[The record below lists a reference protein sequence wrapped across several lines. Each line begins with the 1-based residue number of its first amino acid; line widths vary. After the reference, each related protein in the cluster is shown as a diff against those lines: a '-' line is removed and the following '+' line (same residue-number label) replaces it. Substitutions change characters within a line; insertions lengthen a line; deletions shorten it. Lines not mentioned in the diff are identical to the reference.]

1 MKGGRTALRQ
11 EAEGLHNIYYQT
23 QYYLGNQMRNKNGT
37 TGIIL
42 SGGKSLRM
50 GQNKAFIKIDGIPII
65 NRIYTLFKELFQE
78 IIIVTNQAERFL
90 NFNAKIVDDI
100 IPNRGVLAGLYTGL
114 FFSSYL
120 YSFCVAC
127 DMPFLNESVIKYL
140 IQKTDDFDVI
150 VPKTKDGLQPLH
162 AIYSKNCLEPI
173 KRTIE
178 QRKYSIIDF
187 FPLVKITIVKESEFC
202 SLDPMMESFINVNTP
217 EELRLIKQRKSSD

>member
-1 MKGGRTALRQ
+1 MK
-11 EAEGLHNIYYQT
+11 
-23 QYYLGNQMRNKNGT
+23 NKNAM

-50 GQNKAFIKIDGIPII
+50 GENKAFIEIDGIPII
-65 NRIYTLFKELFQE
+65 NRIHTLFKELFQE
-78 IIIVTNQAERFL
+78 IIIVTNQAELFL
-90 NFNAKIVDDI
+90 NLEARTFADI
-100 IPNRGVLAGLYTGL
+100 IPDRGVLAGLYTGL

-140 IQKTDDFDVI
+140 IQKADHFDVI

-162 AIYSKNCLEPI
+162 AIYSKNCLDPI

-178 QRKYSIIDF
+178 QQKYSIIDF
-187 FPLVKITIVKESEFC
+187 FPRVKIKMVEEYEFY
-202 SLDPMMESFINVNTP
+202 SLDPTMESFINVNTP
-217 EELRLIKQRKSSD
+217 EELRFIKQRKRFN